1 MSTYLQTFIGA
12 CIAAFAGG
20 LIAGIFG
27 LIKSLGGMKKSVD
40 HLIVADKAQTQSI
53 QVIASLQRPLLAAHK
68 ATLEALRDGRCN
80 GNVTNAH
87 SDIIDAF
94 KEYDEYLIGRVGT

>member
-12 CIAAFAGG
+12 RIAAFAGG

-27 LIKSLGGMKKSVD
+27 LIKTLKDMKKSVD
-40 HLIVADKAQTQSI
+40 HLVRADGLQSDAI
-53 QVIASLQRPLLAAHK
+53 KVIASLQRPQMAAHR

-80 GNVTNAH
+80 GNVTDAH
-87 SDIIDAF
+87 AGIVSAF
-94 KEYDEYLIGRVGT
+94 KEYDEFLIGRVGT

>member
-1 MSTYLQTFIGA
+1 MSNYFEIFIGA
-12 CIAAFAGG
+12 SIAAFAGG
-20 LIAGIFG
+20 IIAGLFG

-53 QVIASLQRPLLAAHK
+53 QVIASLQRPLMAAHK

-80 GNVTNAH
+80 GNVTDAH
-87 SDIIDAF
+87 TGIVEAF
-94 KEYDEYLIGRVGT
+94 KEYDDYLIGRVGT